1 MRAENSRLKHACF
14 ALALVA
20 ASGCAGGRGASTG
33 AAGAT
38 AGSGAPAGSAGV
50 GSGAAGSVVGGGAGS
65 GAAGSSAG
73 TAGDPGAVG
82 AAGSGPG
89 GAGGVPGTAGA
100 PGTAGTAS
108 PGTTVVDGPTGEA
121 FDTARG
127 VLNVDYPGYFSKND
141 VVYNKANTNPLYALP
156 VGNGRVGALVW
167 STAGGL
173 TMQVSGVDA
182 SQQTAFGAGNV
193 TFTTNPGLD
202 AGSTAFQQRLGL
214 YDGALSTKWD
224 ANRTVT
230 ILGAANSEVIGIH
243 VADART
249 GVTSA
254 TLDLSLW
261 DVSGLGNSGNVPNIN
276 TWKQVAT
283 WAEAGSAGL
292 SRGQQDSNNF
302 GYSLGATVEGAT
314 FTTQAVNAS
323 TVRLTITPSASYTI
337 WIACASRLN
346 ATGHDSV
353 AQAKAALAATATAG
367 YATTS
372 AAYASFW
379 HAFWNKS
386 FVEYSNGAGDADF
399 LENAYYL
406 STYFIAAGAF
416 GNYPFHFING
426 VERATAD
433 MTKWS
438 NAYWFWNQRDVYN
451 SFLASNHADVMNV
464 FNNMYSR
471 NFTALKAFTM
481 SRFGID
487 GLWVP
492 ETMGWNG
499 NADGNTQYTNDI
511 FSTATEAARNMYAQ
525 AQYTGDASYLKNTA
539 YPFMREVAKF
549 YVKKFS
555 KDAGSGK
562 YVMTSSNAHET
573 YWGVP
578 NAITDLAAVRSLFP
592 AVISVS
598 TQLGLDAD
606 LRPGWQDLLT
616 NLVAYPTD
624 GTHYL
629 PHQPPIAQTRNNE
642 NVASELIW
650 PYDQTGLD
658 APDLA
663 MAIATWKARPF
674 PYGNVW
680 ANDAIQAARL
690 GLGDDANSGMKLML
704 QKYANYPN
712 GMTNNTNG
720 VFEYMGVHLAVMNES
735 LLQSYNGKIRVFPA
749 LPSDASLVTRFT
761 LAATGGFLVTS
772 EREGG
777 DIKYVGLRS
786 NIGNMATVVNPW
798 GTAAVQVRKIGTTAP
813 VMSASTATL
822 TFPTDAGGVYVVER
836 VAKPLGGYTFA
847 FLTGKPNN
855 DAKHLSMNT
864 ALGIGSPAA
873 MVADTG
879 KYEAESATLS
889 GCNAS
894 DDVSASN
901 FSELINFKMGSSATF
916 DNVIAGSAIDIRY
929 CTMNS
934 PGKLGLYVNGTK
946 AQDVSFPS
954 TGTWSGTYATVT
966 ATVAVPKGAS
976 IKLQYDTGGAGA
988 NLDYIQVK

>member
-1 MRAENSRLKHACF
+1 M
-14 ALALVA
+14 
-20 ASGCAGGRGASTG
+20 G
-33 AAGAT
+33 
-38 AGSGAPAGSAGV
+38 
-50 GSGAAGSVVGGGAGS
+50 
-65 GAAGSSAG
+65 GSSG
-73 TAGDPGAVG
+73 TAGAGA
-82 AAGSGPG
+82 SGPG
-89 GAGGVPGTAGA
+89 GAGTAGGA
-100 PGTAGTAS
+100 AGAAGLGAAAGATGAAGTAGTAS
-108 PGTTVVDGPTGEA
+108 GTTVVDGPTGEA

-127 VLNVDYPGYFSKND
+127 VLNVDYAGYLSKHD
-141 VVYNKANTNPLYALP
+141 VVYNKANTNPLYGLP

-167 STAGGL
+167 SANGGL

-193 TFTTNPGLD
+193 SFTTSPGLD
-202 AGSTAFQQRLGL
+202 AGSTTFQQRLSMF
-214 YDGALSTKWD
+214 DGTLATKYD

-230 ILGAANSEVIGIH
+230 ILGAPSSEVIGIH

-261 DVSGLGNSGNVPNIN
+261 DVSGLGNSGNVPSLN
-276 TWKQVAT
+276 TWKQVST

-292 SRGQQDSNNF
+292 SRGQQDANNF

-314 FTTQAVNAS
+314 FTTAAVNAS

-346 ATGHDSV
+346 APSHDSV
-353 AQAKAALAATATAG
+353 AQAKAALAAVTMAG
-367 YATTS
+367 FAATS

-379 HAFWNKS
+379 HGFWAKS
-386 FVEYSNGAGDADF
+386 FVQYSNAAGDADY
-399 LENAYYL
+399 LENVYYL
-406 STYFIAAGAF
+406 ATYMIAAGAF

-471 NFTALKAFTM
+471 NIDALKAFTM

-511 FSTATEAARNMYAQ
+511 FSTGTEAARNMYAQ
-525 AQYTGDASYLKNTA
+525 FAYTGDVNYLKNTA
-539 YPFMREVAKF
+539 YPFMREIAKF
-549 YVKKFS
+549 YVKKFT

-598 TQLGLDAD
+598 TMLGLDAD
-606 LRPGWQDLLT
+606 LRPSWQDLLT
-616 NLVAYPTD
+616 NLTAYPTD

-629 PHQPPIAQTRNNE
+629 PHQPPIAQTHNGE
-642 NVASELIW
+642 NVACELIW
-650 PYDQTGLD
+650 PYDQTGID
-658 APDLA
+658 APDQA
-663 MAIATWKARPF
+663 MAVSTWKARPF

-690 GLGDDANSGMKLML
+690 GLGDDANQGMKVML
-704 QKYANYPN
+704 QKYQNYPN

-720 VFEYMGVHLAVMNES
+720 VFEYLGVHLVVMNES
-735 LLQSYNGKIRVFPA
+735 LLQSYDGKIRVFPA
-749 LPSDASLVTRFT
+749 LPADTSLVTRFT
-761 LAATGGFLVTS
+761 LAASGGFLVTS

-786 NIGNMATVVNPW
+786 NLGNMATVVNPW
-798 GTAAVQVRKIGTTAP
+798 GTAVQVRKIGAAAP
-813 VMSASTATL
+813 VISSSSATL
-822 TFPTDAGGVYVVER
+822 SFATDAGGVYVVER

-847 FLTGKPNN
+847 FLTGQPNN
-855 DAKHLSMNT
+855 DAKRLST
-864 ALGIGSPAA
+864 STTLGIGTGASAA
-873 MVADTG
+873 VDTG
-879 KYEAESATLS
+879 KYEAESAMLS

-894 DDVSASN
+894 DDIAASN
-901 FSELINFKMGSSATF
+901 FSEVVNFKMGSSATF
-916 DNVIAGSAIDIRY
+916 TNVVAGSAIDIRY
-929 CTMNS
+929 CTMNN
-934 PGKLGLYVNGTK
+934 PGKLGLYVNG
-946 AQDVSFPS
+946 AHSQDVTFPS

-966 ATVAVPKGAS
+966 VNVSVPKGAS
-976 IKLQYDTGGAGA
+976 VTLQYDMGGSGA
-988 NLDYIQVK
+988 NLDYIRIK

>member
-1 MRAENSRLKHACF
+1 
-14 ALALVA
+14 V
-20 ASGCAGGRGASTG
+20 GTAGGPGAG
-33 AAGAT
+33 
-38 AGSGAPAGSAGV
+38 GSGGSA
-50 GSGAAGSVVGGGAGS
+50 AGS
-65 GAAGSSAG
+65 GAAGD
-73 TAGDPGAVG
+73 TT
-82 AAGSGPG
+82 
-89 GAGGVPGTAGA
+89 GAGGTS
-100 PGTAGTAS
+100 S

-127 VLNVDYPGYFSKND
+127 VLNVDDAGYLSKHD
-141 VVYNKANTNPLYALP
+141 VVYNKANTNPLYGLP

-167 STAGGL
+167 SATGGL
-173 TMQVSGVDA
+173 TMQVSGVDS

-202 AGSTAFQQRLGL
+202 AGSTTFQQRLAL
-214 YDGALSTKWD
+214 YDGALVTKWD
-224 ANRTVT
+224 TNRTVT
-230 ILGAANSEVIGIH
+230 VLGAPSSEVIGIH
-243 VADART
+243 VADARA
-249 GVTSA
+249 GVTAA

-261 DVSGLGNSGNVPNIN
+261 DVSGLGNSGNVPNLN
-276 TWKQVAT
+276 TWKQVST
-283 WAEAGSAGL
+283 WAEAASAGL

-314 FTTQAVNAS
+314 FTTQAVNTS

-367 YATTS
+367 YATTW

-379 HAFWNKS
+379 HGFWGKS
-386 FVEYSNGAGDADF
+386 FVQYSNGAGDADY

-406 STYFIAAGAF
+406 STFFIGAGAF

-471 NFTALKAFTM
+471 NFTALKTFTM

-525 AQYTGDASYLKNTA
+525 YLYTGDANYLKNTA

-549 YVKKFS
+549 YVKKFT

-562 YVMTSSNAHET
+562 YVMTLSNAHET

-592 AVISVS
+592 AVISAS
-598 TQLGLDAD
+598 TSLGLDAD
-606 LRPGWQDLLT
+606 LRPSWQDLLA

-629 PHQPPIAQTRNNE
+629 PHQPPIAQTHNGE

-663 MAIATWKARPF
+663 MA
-674 PYGNVW
+674 NVW

-690 GLGDDANSGMKLML
+690 GLGDDANAGMKIML
-704 QKYANYPN
+704 QKYQNYPN

-720 VFEYMGVHLAVMNES
+720 VFEYMGVHLIVMNES

-749 LPSDASLVTRFT
+749 LPSDTSLVTRFT

-786 NIGNMATVVNPW
+786 NLGSMATVVNPW
-798 GTAAVQVRKIGTTAP
+798 GTAAVQVRKIGATAP
-813 VMSASTATL
+813 VMSASSATL

-836 VAKPLGGYTFA
+836 VAKPLSGYTFA

-855 DAKHLSMNT
+855 DAKHLSANT
-864 ALGIGSPAA
+864 SLGIGMSSGGAA

-879 KYEAESATLS
+879 KYEAESAMLS

-901 FSELINFKMGSSATF
+901 FSEVINFKMGSSATF
-916 DNVIAGSAIDIRY
+916 TNVAAGSAIDIRY
-929 CTMNS
+929 CTMNN
-934 PGKLGLYVNGTK
+934 PGKLGLYVNG
-946 AQDVSFPS
+946 AHVQDVSFPS
-954 TGTWSGTYATVT
+954 TGSWSGTYGTVT
-966 ATVAVPKGAS
+966 VTTAVPKGAS
-976 IKLQYDTGGAGA
+976 ITLQYDTGGAGA
-988 NLDYIQVK
+988 NLDYIQIK

>member
-1 MRAENSRLKHACF
+1 M
-14 ALALVA
+14 
-20 ASGCAGGRGASTG
+20 G
-33 AAGAT
+33 AAGT
-38 AGSGAPAGSAGV
+38 S
-50 GSGAAGSVVGGGAGS
+50 
-65 GAAGSSAG
+65 
-73 TAGDPGAVG
+73 
-82 AAGSGPG
+82 
-89 GAGGVPGTAGA
+89 
-100 PGTAGTAS
+100 S

-127 VLNVDYPGYFSKND
+127 VLNVDYASYLSKHD
-141 VVYNKANTNPLYALP
+141 VVYNKANTNPLYGLP
-156 VGNGRVGALVW
+156 VGSGRVGALVW
-167 STAGGL
+167 STTGGL

-182 SQQTAFGAGNV
+182 SQQTAFGAGDV
-193 TFTTNPGLD
+193 TLTTSPGLD
-202 AGSTAFQQRLGL
+202 AGSTTFQQRLGF
-214 YDGALSTKWD
+214 YDGALSTTYD

-230 ILGAANSEVIGIH
+230 IFGAPNAEVIGIH

-261 DVSGLGNSGNVPNIN
+261 DVSTLGNSGNVPSLD
-276 TWKQVAT
+276 TWKQVST

-314 FTTQAVNAS
+314 FTTQAVSGS
-323 TVRLTITPSASYTI
+323 TVRLTITPSASYAI

-346 ATGHDSV
+346 APNNDSV
-353 AQAKAALAATATAG
+353 TQAKTVLAATAMAG

-372 AAYASFW
+372 AASATFWHSFW
-379 HAFWNKS
+379 GKS
-386 FVEYSNGAGDADF
+386 FVQYSNTAGDADY
-399 LENAYYL
+399 LENLYYL
-406 STYFIAAGAF
+406 ATYFIAAGGFA
-416 GNYPFHFING
+416 NYPFHFING
-426 VERATAD
+426 VERATGD

-438 NAYWFWNQRDVYN
+438 NAYWYWNQRDVYS

-471 NFTALKAFTM
+471 NISALQGFTM
-481 SRFGID
+481 SRFGFA

-511 FSTATEAARNMYAQ
+511 FTTGTEAARNMYAQ
-525 AQYTGDASYLKNTA
+525 YLYTGDANYLKNTA
-539 YPFMREVAKF
+539 YPFMRGIANF
-549 YVKKFS
+549 YVKKFT
-555 KDAGSGK
+555 KDAASGK
-562 YVMTSSNAHET
+562 YVMQSSNAHET

-592 AVISVS
+592 VVIATS

-606 LRPGWQDLLT
+606 VRPAWQDLLT

-624 GTHYL
+624 GTTYL
-629 PHQPPIAQTRNNE
+629 PHQPPIAQTHNDE

-650 PYDQTGLD
+650 PYDQTGLA

-690 GLGDDANSGMKLML
+690 GLGDEANQGMKVML
-704 QKYANYPN
+704 QKYQNYPN

-720 VFEYMGVHLAVMNES
+720 VFEYLGVHLVVMNES
-735 LLQSYNGKIRVFPA
+735 LLQSYDGKIRVFPA
-749 LPSDASLVTRFT
+749 LPSDATLVTRFT

-777 DIKYVGLRS
+777 DVKYVGLRS
-786 NIGNMATVVNPW
+786 NLGNMATVVNPW
-798 GTAAVQVRKIGTTAP
+798 AGAAVQVRKIG
-813 VMSASTATL
+813 VATPL
-822 TFPTDAGGVYVVER
+822 MTSSGPTITFATDTGGVYVLER

-847 FLTGKPNN
+847 FLTGQPNG
-855 DAKHLSMNT
+855 DAKHLST
-864 ALGIGSPAA
+864 STGLGIGSMAA
-873 MVADTG
+873 ADTG
-879 KYEAESATLS
+879 KYEAESAMLS

-894 DDVSASN
+894 GDIAASN
-901 FSELINFKMGSSATF
+901 LSEVVNFKMGSSATF
-916 DNVIAGSAIDIRY
+916 PNVIAGTAIDVRY
-929 CTMNS
+929 CTMNN
-934 PGKLGLYVNGTK
+934 PGKLALYLNGTYS
-946 AQDVSFPS
+946 QDVTFPS
-954 TGTWSGTYATVT
+954 TGSWSGTYATVT
-966 ATVAVPKGAS
+966 VNVAVPKGAT
-976 IKLQYDTGGAGA
+976 IKLEYDTGDAGA
-988 NLDYIQVK
+988 NLDYIQVR